1 MQLVYGRYVG
11 GNALQRAGVMLHVV
25 AFALVRFA
33 AMCIGVFVVAV
44 IAVHFV
50 ATACAEHTLAV
61 FGAGF
66 ATVMRYVESATDQ
79 NKIGGQCYA
88 DAMLQ

>member
-50 ATACAEHTLAV
+50 ATACAEHTLTV
-61 FGAGF
+61 FSAGF
-66 ATVMRYVESATDQ
+66 ATVMRYVESATGQ